1 MPWRLAADAL
11 LVLHLGFVL
20 FLLFG
25 GLLVAWKRGFLL
37 LHLPAAI
44 WGVVVELADRA
55 CPLTDWEVRLRQRAG
70 EAGYQEGFVA
80 HYLLPLLYPDW
91 LSLPVQYVLAGVVVA
106 VNLLVYGW
114 VAWRWRRRR

>member
-37 LHLPAAI
+37 LHLPAAA
-44 WGVVVELADRA
+44 WGVVVEAADRA
-55 CPLTDWEVRLRQRAG
+55 CPLTDWEVQLRLR
-70 EAGYQEGFVA
+70 AGYGEGFVA
-80 HYLLPLLYPDW
+80 HYLLPLLYPGW

-114 VAWRWRRRR
+114 VWWYGRRHR